1 MCFLGSGPDLDG
13 FLEKS
18 VENNQISMCKREK
31 LQGTEIQDCAFKI
44 SYVYNNGNY
53 ATSFIFSKSKRERQ
67 QIQVLNHILRIFNF
81 GFWRFLNLFLL
92 WPYFINFTILQILI
106 ELHWLPVEKRI
117 VFKTAVYVFKSLH
130 GQSPSYV
137 KDMTLWHSRPRN
149 LRQHRAPTLQTPLLR
164 KAVGRQSFSYSSAY
178 VWNSLPLDIR
188 NQQTL
193 ESFKRSLKTH
203 LFLEAYSPWQD
214 VFTMYFNLFVYNVFI

>member
-1 MCFLGSGPDLDG
+1 MTLKKHFRSTLESIPLKIRPIFSWPTFEDLDLLSVD
-13 FLEKS
+13 LEKTLLVDFGVYSSENKAHFPVDLHLMTLTYFHVTLKNTSGWLRRLFQWKTGLYS
-18 VENNQISMCKREK
+18 VDLYLMT
-31 LQGTEIQDCAFKI
+31 LT
-44 SYVYNNGNY
+44 Y
-53 ATSFIFSKSKRERQ
+53 
-67 QIQVLNHILRIFNF
+67 LRMT
-81 GFWRFLNLFLL
+81 L
-92 WPYFINFTILQILI
+92 
-106 ELHWLPVEKRI
+106 
-117 VFKTAVYVFKSLH
+117 FKTAVYVFKSLH